1 MVTMDFDAR
10 CGGPSGEFQP
20 KRIIMRNSIKAISA
34 ALLIAGLTAIPVVHA
49 SEVVAAPITP
59 DPALRAAV
67 AAHLRPAKD
76 KARDQF
82 RHPMESLQFWGV
94 RPGQVI
100 VDLQPEGGYWTEILA
115 PYLAKTGGTY
125 IAGVADPDDPK
136 LPGGLKIDRERFE
149 AKHIDTA
156 VYGKIRYVAF
166 GAIAGPLAP
175 PNSVDLILSARE
187 IHNWIHLGFIDKAM
201 KDCFAALKPGGVF
214 AVEEH
219 RADPKSAGLE
229 TSGQFT
235 GYVLTQAVVDA
246 AKQAGFVLDATSEIN
261 ANPKDTKDYPFG
273 VWTLPPA
280 RLSAGAGHA
289 LLTDK
294 ERARY
299 DAIGESDR
307 MTLRFRKP
315 G

>member
-1 MVTMDFDAR
+1 MRGSIRAFSIAALLTSGAATVSAVHA
-10 CGGPSGEFQP
+10 GGVP
-20 KRIIMRNSIKAISA
+20 KTANAPDLELRRAISA
-34 ALLIAGLTAIPVVHA
+34 N
-49 SEVVAAPITP
+49 
-59 DPALRAAV
+59 
-67 AAHLRPAKD
+67 LRPAKD
-76 KARDQF
+76 RARDQF

-94 RPGQVI
+94 KPGQVI

-136 LPGGLKIDRERFE
+136 LPGGLKVDRERFE
-149 AKHIDTA
+149 ARHAATA
-156 VYGKIRYVAF
+156 VYGRIGYVAF
-166 GAIAGPLAP
+166 GAVAGSLAA

-187 IHNWIHLGFIDKAM
+187 IHNWIHLGFVDKAM
-201 KDCFAALKPGGVF
+201 RDCFAALKPGGVF

-219 RADPKSAGLE
+219 RADPKGGTEASRL
-229 TSGQFT
+229 FT
-235 GYVLTQAVVDA
+235 GYVTTQAVVEA
-246 AKQAGFVLDATSEIN
+246 AMRAGFVLDASSEIN
-261 ANPKDTKDYPFG
+261 ANPRDTKDYPFG

-280 RLSAGAGHA
+280 RLSAGAGHPG
-289 LLTDK
+289 LTDE